1 MSALDGW
8 IDVCRT
14 GTWRDAANREVT
26 VTEADFDGLVS
37 AYSAQDPAPVV
48 VGHPATDAP
57 AYAWIDAVRR
67 SGDRLQAKIRDVMP
81 AFRDA
86 VESGRYTGRSIAFT
100 GTSLK
105 HLGFLGGRAPAVPGL
120 APTRFASEPES
131 VVVLAEAALTPQ
143 EGVRMMTR
151 SVARLL
157 QGMRER
163 IIASDGIEAA
173 DEALPSW
180 EIDHLKYVAAEL
192 GDNAGSLAG
201 HEPNRNAN
209 NNPEHREEPM
219 SGNNNNGGAPL
230 DEAALAARSAELDA
244 REQRIATSEKANA
257 TAARLAAAEQ
267 ALEPHVTAG
276 RILPAEKA
284 PLAALLASLPEG
296 DDTTITFASSDG
308 EVSEKPLA
316 VLEKFFGA
324 LPVRVNYHELSG
336 GPMPAPAGTC
346 VEDNEAIAAE
356 ARTLM
361 SEASDRGE
369 TLTAVEAVD
378 RVRAK
383 RGLTRS

>member
-8 IDVCRT
+8 MDVCRT

-37 AYSAQDPAPVV
+37 AYSTQDPAPVV

-67 SGDRLQAKIRDVMP
+67 TGDRLQAKIRDVMP

-100 GTSLK
+100 GNSLK

-120 APTRFASEPES
+120 APTRFASSPET
-131 VVVLAEAALTPQ
+131 VVVLAEASLTPQ
-143 EGVRMMTR
+143 EGVRRIAM
-151 SVARLL
+151 SLARLVR
-157 QGMRER
+157 GMRER
-163 IIASDGIEAA
+163 IIASDGVEAA
-173 DEALPSW
+173 DEALPGW
-180 EIDHLKYVAAEL
+180 EIDFLRSIADDL
-192 GDNAGSLAG
+192 GDGTQFSQQSIGS
-201 HEPNRNAN
+201 EN
-209 NNPEHREEPM
+209 NNPETED
-219 SGNNNNGGAPL
+219 GVKDKNGKNKPL

-244 REQRIATSEKANA
+244 REQRIASSEQANA
-257 TAARLAAAEQ
+257 KAARLAAAEQ

-296 DDTTITFASSDG
+296 DNNTITFASSDG

-316 VLEKFFGA
+316 VLEKFFVA

-336 GPMPAPAGTC
+336 GPMPAPAGTS

>member
-37 AYSAQDPAPVV
+37 AYANADPVPVV
-48 VGHPATDAP
+48 VGHPSTDAP
-57 AYAWIDAVRR
+57 AYGHVEAIRR
-67 SGDRLQAKIRDVMP
+67 TGDRLQAKLRDVMP

-120 APTRFASEPES
+120 APTQFAEAPAT
-131 VVVLAEAALTPQ
+131 VVALAEAALTPA
-143 EGVRMMTR
+143 EGVSRIAM
-151 SVARLL
+151 VLARLVT
-157 QGMRER
+157 GMRER
-163 IIASDGIEAA
+163 MIASDGVEAA
-173 DEALPSW
+173 DQALPGW
-180 EIDHLKYVAAEL
+180 EIDYLRSTAEDL
-192 GDNAGSLAG
+192 RDPDPHNFSTDGNPDN
-201 HEPNRNAN
+201 PQN
-209 NNPEHREEPM
+209 REEPM
-219 SGNNNNGGAPL
+219 TGTNTNDNGNGSGAQL
-230 DEAALAARSAELDA
+230 DEAALAARAADLDA
-244 REQRIATSEKANA
+244 REQRIAASEQANA
-257 TAARLAAAEQ
+257 NVARLASAEA

-284 PLAALLASLPEG
+284 PLAALLASLPAG
-296 DDTTITFASSDG
+296 DNEVVTFASSDG
-308 EVSEKPLA
+308 EVSKKPRE
-316 VLEKFFGA
+316 VLETFFAA
-324 LPVRVNYHELSG
+324 LPKRVEYNELAG
-336 GPMPAPAGTC
+336 GPVPPISGRAS
-346 VEDNEAIAAE
+346 VDNEAIAAE

-369 TLTAVEAVD
+369 TITPIDAVD

-383 RGLTRS
+383 RGLN